1 MHSIFAAFSNNPTLL
16 ASSATSSIIREK
28 EAWYA
33 LRNAKQSLDVLAHT
47 DGGLSLRLHRI
58 ISEIHALA
66 TQFKEIPK
74 KEGRLTIVFLI

>member
-1 MHSIFAAFSNNPTLL
+1 MLTN
-16 ASSATSSIIREK
+16 SATSSVIREK

-33 LRNAKQSLDVLAHT
+33 LRNAKQSLDILTHT

-74 KEGRLTIVFLI
+74 KEGKLPLFFLNLINL